1 MACLISFKNNC
12 SVLELYKL
20 SNGWYEY
27 NSEGRLSYKISV
39 AANEARDIITQLFFK
54 IFKYIYIYIKIIF

>member
-39 AANEARDIITQLFFK
+39 PANEARDIITQLFFK
-54 IFKYIYIYIKIIF
+54 IF